1 LDSSGRPFKE
11 VIALLMKT
19 RAPLRIGS
27 WVGVGALLVWL
38 ELVPELEVVRL
49 EELVVLKFVDALL
62 EEVIAVELGVV
73 VFVEPSEIVDE
84 MVEDDPVEDNTVDV
98 GTTVE
103 EDCVVVLLLD
113 RVALLLADD
122 VPMKLPD
129 VVGTTELLEMV
140 EVGDVIVVPLVTST
154 DEDED
159 EDEETGVDEVFV
171 VTGAVGPNDRVL
183 LVPLPYGGSLGMVL
197 EEIPLGGPVAWEVE
211 FTSALLLVE
220 IPLEAEV
227 WVVRGAVG
235 PRVIVLFPYG
245 DPLVETLE
253 EKPVDGRREVQLAG
267 FVGTLRVLLMDP
279 TALVEDGE
287 VPVVR
292 GNVGPRGSELLVPLP
307 YGAPL
312 VPLLNEDPLEA
323 TVAVL
328 FAALEVGRIVLLA
341 LMIIEDETP
350 VVRGTVGPRGS
361 ELLVPLPYGAP
372 LVIPLEENPLEA
384 TVAVLFAALEVER
397 VVLLTLVMT
406 EDEAPVERGTVGP
419 RETVLLV
426 PLP

>member
-122 VPMKLPD
+122 VPLKLPD

-211 FTSALLLVE
+211 FASALLLVE
-220 IPLEAEV
+220 IPLEDEV
-227 WVVRGAVG
+227 
-235 PRVIVLFPYG
+235 
-245 DPLVETLE
+245 
-253 EKPVDGRREVQLAG
+253 
-267 FVGTLRVLLMDP
+267 
-279 TALVEDGE
+279 
-287 VPVVR
+287 
-292 GNVGPRGSELLVPLP
+292 
-307 YGAPL
+307 
-312 VPLLNEDPLEA
+312 
-323 TVAVL
+323 
-328 FAALEVGRIVLLA
+328 
-341 LMIIEDETP
+341 
-350 VVRGTVGPRGS
+350 
-361 ELLVPLPYGAP
+361 
-372 LVIPLEENPLEA
+372 
-384 TVAVLFAALEVER
+384 
-397 VVLLTLVMT
+397 
-406 EDEAPVERGTVGP
+406 
-419 RETVLLV
+419 
-426 PLP
+426 

>member
-122 VPMKLPD
+122 VPLKLPD

-154 DEDED
+154 DEDEDED

-211 FTSALLLVE
+211 FASALLLVE
-220 IPLEAEV
+220 IPLEDEV
-227 WVVRGAVG
+227 
-235 PRVIVLFPYG
+235 
-245 DPLVETLE
+245 
-253 EKPVDGRREVQLAG
+253 
-267 FVGTLRVLLMDP
+267 
-279 TALVEDGE
+279 
-287 VPVVR
+287 
-292 GNVGPRGSELLVPLP
+292 
-307 YGAPL
+307 
-312 VPLLNEDPLEA
+312 
-323 TVAVL
+323 
-328 FAALEVGRIVLLA
+328 
-341 LMIIEDETP
+341 
-350 VVRGTVGPRGS
+350 
-361 ELLVPLPYGAP
+361 
-372 LVIPLEENPLEA
+372 
-384 TVAVLFAALEVER
+384 
-397 VVLLTLVMT
+397 
-406 EDEAPVERGTVGP
+406 
-419 RETVLLV
+419 
-426 PLP
+426 

>member
-1 LDSSGRPFKE
+1 
-11 VIALLMKT
+11 MKT

-122 VPMKLPD
+122 VPLKLPD

-211 FTSALLLVE
+211 FASALLLVE
-220 IPLEAEV
+220 IPLEDEV
-227 WVVRGAVG
+227 
-235 PRVIVLFPYG
+235 
-245 DPLVETLE
+245 
-253 EKPVDGRREVQLAG
+253 
-267 FVGTLRVLLMDP
+267 
-279 TALVEDGE
+279 
-287 VPVVR
+287 
-292 GNVGPRGSELLVPLP
+292 
-307 YGAPL
+307 
-312 VPLLNEDPLEA
+312 
-323 TVAVL
+323 
-328 FAALEVGRIVLLA
+328 
-341 LMIIEDETP
+341 
-350 VVRGTVGPRGS
+350 
-361 ELLVPLPYGAP
+361 
-372 LVIPLEENPLEA
+372 
-384 TVAVLFAALEVER
+384 
-397 VVLLTLVMT
+397 
-406 EDEAPVERGTVGP
+406 
-419 RETVLLV
+419 
-426 PLP
+426 

>member
-1 LDSSGRPFKE
+1 
-11 VIALLMKT
+11 MKT

-84 MVEDDPVEDNTVDV
+84 MVKDDPVEDNTVDV
-98 GTTVE
+98 GTTAE

-122 VPMKLPD
+122 VPLKLPD

-154 DEDED
+154 DEDEDED

-211 FTSALLLVE
+211 FASALLLVE
-220 IPLEAEV
+220 IPLEDEV
-227 WVVRGAVG
+227 
-235 PRVIVLFPYG
+235 
-245 DPLVETLE
+245 
-253 EKPVDGRREVQLAG
+253 
-267 FVGTLRVLLMDP
+267 
-279 TALVEDGE
+279 
-287 VPVVR
+287 
-292 GNVGPRGSELLVPLP
+292 
-307 YGAPL
+307 
-312 VPLLNEDPLEA
+312 
-323 TVAVL
+323 
-328 FAALEVGRIVLLA
+328 
-341 LMIIEDETP
+341 
-350 VVRGTVGPRGS
+350 
-361 ELLVPLPYGAP
+361 
-372 LVIPLEENPLEA
+372 
-384 TVAVLFAALEVER
+384 
-397 VVLLTLVMT
+397 
-406 EDEAPVERGTVGP
+406 
-419 RETVLLV
+419 
-426 PLP
+426 

>member
-159 EDEETGVDEVFV
+159 EDEDEETGVDEVFV

-211 FTSALLLVE
+211 FASALLLVE
-220 IPLEAEV
+220 IPLEDEV
-227 WVVRGAVG
+227 
-235 PRVIVLFPYG
+235 
-245 DPLVETLE
+245 
-253 EKPVDGRREVQLAG
+253 
-267 FVGTLRVLLMDP
+267 
-279 TALVEDGE
+279 
-287 VPVVR
+287 
-292 GNVGPRGSELLVPLP
+292 
-307 YGAPL
+307 
-312 VPLLNEDPLEA
+312 
-323 TVAVL
+323 
-328 FAALEVGRIVLLA
+328 
-341 LMIIEDETP
+341 
-350 VVRGTVGPRGS
+350 
-361 ELLVPLPYGAP
+361 
-372 LVIPLEENPLEA
+372 
-384 TVAVLFAALEVER
+384 
-397 VVLLTLVMT
+397 
-406 EDEAPVERGTVGP
+406 
-419 RETVLLV
+419 
-426 PLP
+426 

>member
-1 LDSSGRPFKE
+1 
-11 VIALLMKT
+11 MKT

-73 VFVEPSEIVDE
+73 VFAEPSEIVDE

-159 EDEETGVDEVFV
+159 EDEDEETGVDEVFV

-211 FTSALLLVE
+211 FASALLLVE
-220 IPLEAEV
+220 IPLEDEV
-227 WVVRGAVG
+227 
-235 PRVIVLFPYG
+235 
-245 DPLVETLE
+245 
-253 EKPVDGRREVQLAG
+253 
-267 FVGTLRVLLMDP
+267 
-279 TALVEDGE
+279 
-287 VPVVR
+287 
-292 GNVGPRGSELLVPLP
+292 
-307 YGAPL
+307 
-312 VPLLNEDPLEA
+312 
-323 TVAVL
+323 
-328 FAALEVGRIVLLA
+328 
-341 LMIIEDETP
+341 
-350 VVRGTVGPRGS
+350 
-361 ELLVPLPYGAP
+361 
-372 LVIPLEENPLEA
+372 
-384 TVAVLFAALEVER
+384 
-397 VVLLTLVMT
+397 
-406 EDEAPVERGTVGP
+406 
-419 RETVLLV
+419 
-426 PLP
+426 

>member
-211 FTSALLLVE
+211 FASALLLVE
-220 IPLEAEV
+220 IPLEDEV
-227 WVVRGAVG
+227 
-235 PRVIVLFPYG
+235 
-245 DPLVETLE
+245 
-253 EKPVDGRREVQLAG
+253 
-267 FVGTLRVLLMDP
+267 
-279 TALVEDGE
+279 
-287 VPVVR
+287 
-292 GNVGPRGSELLVPLP
+292 
-307 YGAPL
+307 
-312 VPLLNEDPLEA
+312 
-323 TVAVL
+323 
-328 FAALEVGRIVLLA
+328 
-341 LMIIEDETP
+341 
-350 VVRGTVGPRGS
+350 
-361 ELLVPLPYGAP
+361 
-372 LVIPLEENPLEA
+372 
-384 TVAVLFAALEVER
+384 
-397 VVLLTLVMT
+397 
-406 EDEAPVERGTVGP
+406 
-419 RETVLLV
+419 
-426 PLP
+426 

>member
-1 LDSSGRPFKE
+1 
-11 VIALLMKT
+11 
-19 RAPLRIGS
+19 
-27 WVGVGALLVWL
+27 
-38 ELVPELEVVRL
+38 
-49 EELVVLKFVDALL
+49 
-62 EEVIAVELGVV
+62 
-73 VFVEPSEIVDE
+73 
-84 MVEDDPVEDNTVDV
+84 
-98 GTTVE
+98 
-103 EDCVVVLLLD
+103 
-113 RVALLLADD
+113 
-122 VPMKLPD
+122 
-129 VVGTTELLEMV
+129 
-140 EVGDVIVVPLVTST
+140 
-154 DEDED
+154 
-159 EDEETGVDEVFV
+159 
-171 VTGAVGPNDRVL
+171 
-183 LVPLPYGGSLGMVL
+183 
-197 EEIPLGGPVAWEVE
+197 
-211 FTSALLLVE
+211 
-220 IPLEAEV
+220 
-227 WVVRGAVG
+227 
-235 PRVIVLFPYG
+235 
-245 DPLVETLE
+245 
-253 EKPVDGRREVQLAG
+253 LAG

-406 EDEAPVERGTVGP
+406 EDEAPVERGTIGP

>member
-1 LDSSGRPFKE
+1 
-11 VIALLMKT
+11 MKT

-98 GTTVE
+98 GTTAE

-122 VPMKLPD
+122 VPLKLPD

-211 FTSALLLVE
+211 FASALLLVE
-220 IPLEAEV
+220 IPLEDDV
-227 WVVRGAVG
+227 
-235 PRVIVLFPYG
+235 
-245 DPLVETLE
+245 
-253 EKPVDGRREVQLAG
+253 
-267 FVGTLRVLLMDP
+267 
-279 TALVEDGE
+279 
-287 VPVVR
+287 
-292 GNVGPRGSELLVPLP
+292 
-307 YGAPL
+307 
-312 VPLLNEDPLEA
+312 
-323 TVAVL
+323 
-328 FAALEVGRIVLLA
+328 
-341 LMIIEDETP
+341 
-350 VVRGTVGPRGS
+350 
-361 ELLVPLPYGAP
+361 
-372 LVIPLEENPLEA
+372 
-384 TVAVLFAALEVER
+384 
-397 VVLLTLVMT
+397 
-406 EDEAPVERGTVGP
+406 
-419 RETVLLV
+419 
-426 PLP
+426 

>member
-1 LDSSGRPFKE
+1 
-11 VIALLMKT
+11 MKT

-159 EDEETGVDEVFV
+159 EDEDEETGVDEVFV

-211 FTSALLLVE
+211 FASALLLVE
-220 IPLEAEV
+220 IPLEDEV
-227 WVVRGAVG
+227 
-235 PRVIVLFPYG
+235 
-245 DPLVETLE
+245 
-253 EKPVDGRREVQLAG
+253 
-267 FVGTLRVLLMDP
+267 
-279 TALVEDGE
+279 
-287 VPVVR
+287 
-292 GNVGPRGSELLVPLP
+292 
-307 YGAPL
+307 
-312 VPLLNEDPLEA
+312 
-323 TVAVL
+323 
-328 FAALEVGRIVLLA
+328 
-341 LMIIEDETP
+341 
-350 VVRGTVGPRGS
+350 
-361 ELLVPLPYGAP
+361 
-372 LVIPLEENPLEA
+372 
-384 TVAVLFAALEVER
+384 
-397 VVLLTLVMT
+397 
-406 EDEAPVERGTVGP
+406 
-419 RETVLLV
+419 
-426 PLP
+426 

>member
-1 LDSSGRPFKE
+1 
-11 VIALLMKT
+11 MKT

-211 FTSALLLVE
+211 FASALLLVE
-220 IPLEAEV
+220 IPLEDEV
-227 WVVRGAVG
+227 
-235 PRVIVLFPYG
+235 
-245 DPLVETLE
+245 
-253 EKPVDGRREVQLAG
+253 
-267 FVGTLRVLLMDP
+267 
-279 TALVEDGE
+279 
-287 VPVVR
+287 
-292 GNVGPRGSELLVPLP
+292 
-307 YGAPL
+307 
-312 VPLLNEDPLEA
+312 
-323 TVAVL
+323 
-328 FAALEVGRIVLLA
+328 
-341 LMIIEDETP
+341 
-350 VVRGTVGPRGS
+350 
-361 ELLVPLPYGAP
+361 
-372 LVIPLEENPLEA
+372 
-384 TVAVLFAALEVER
+384 
-397 VVLLTLVMT
+397 
-406 EDEAPVERGTVGP
+406 
-419 RETVLLV
+419 
-426 PLP
+426 